1 MAKVAFVF
9 PGQGAQYVGM
19 GKELYENN
27 EIARKEFDSLFSK
40 LDFDLKTVM
49 FEGPEEAL
57 KETKN
62 TQPAIVSM
70 SLVLTKLLEEK
81 GIKPDFVAGHSVGEY
96 AAFGAAGYLSI
107 ENAVKLTAARG
118 KFMNDVAQKVNGG
131 MAAIIGL
138 ESDKIVEVLKTVDGV
153 VEAVNFNEP
162 KQTVIA
168 GQKDAIEKACVALKE
183 AGARRAMPLAV
194 SGPFHSSLMKEAG
207 EKLKEE
213 ANNYDFKMTDVK
225 LIANTTADI
234 LTSVEDIK
242 EEIYASVEDI
252 KEEIYAQSFGPVK
265 WVDTVK
271 KMKEQGVT
279 TIYEIGPGKVL
290 SGLIKKI
297 DKEFEIKNIEKL
309 EDLQNI
315 M

>member
-1 MAKVAFVF
+1 MSKVAFVF

-27 EIARKEFDSLFSK
+27 ELARKEFDKLFSS

-70 SLVLTKLLEEK
+70 SLILTKLLEEK
-81 GIKPDFVAGHSVGEY
+81 GIKADFVAGHSVGEY

-107 ENAVKLTAARG
+107 DEAVKLTSARG
-118 KFMNDVAQKVNGG
+118 KFMNDVAVNVNGG

-138 ESDKIVEVLKTVDGV
+138 DSDKIVETLKNVEGI

-168 GQKDAIEKACVALKE
+168 GQKDAIERACVALKE

-194 SGPFHSSLMKEAG
+194 SGPFHSSLMQEAG

-213 ANNYDFKMTDVK
+213 AEKYNFQMTDIK
-225 LIANTTADI
+225 LVANTTAEVLQNVD
-234 LTSVEDIK
+234 EIK
-242 EEIYASVEDI
+242 EEIY
-252 KEEIYAQSFGPVK
+252 KQSFGPVR
-265 WVDTVK
+265 WVETIQKLKD
-271 KMKEQGVT
+271 EGVT
-279 TIYEIGPGKVL
+279 QIYEIGPGKVL
-290 SGLIKKI
+290 AGLIKKI
-297 DKEFEIKNIEKL
+297 DKEIQVKNIEKL
-309 EDLQNI
+309 EDFENI

>member
-1 MAKVAFVF
+1 MSKIAFVF

-27 EIARKEFDSLFSK
+27 ELARKEFDKLFSS

-70 SLVLTKLLEEK
+70 SLILTKLLEEK
-81 GIKPDFVAGHSVGEY
+81 GIKADFVAGHSVGEY

-107 ENAVKLTAARG
+107 DEAVKLTSARG
-118 KFMNDVAQKVNGG
+118 KFMNDVAVKVNGG

-138 ESDKIVEVLKTVDGV
+138 DSDKIVETLKNVEGI

-168 GQKDAIEKACVALKE
+168 GQKDAIERACVALKE

-194 SGPFHSSLMKEAG
+194 SGPFHSSLMQEAG

-213 ANNYDFKMTDVK
+213 AEKYNFQMTDVK
-225 LIANTTADI
+225 LVANTTAEI
-234 LTSVEDIK
+234 LQNVDEIK
-242 EEIYASVEDI
+242 EEIY
-252 KEEIYAQSFGPVK
+252 KQSFGPVR
-265 WVDTVK
+265 WVETIQK
-271 KMKEQGVT
+271 LKAEGVT
-279 TIYEIGPGKVL
+279 QIYEIGPGKVL
-290 SGLIKKI
+290 AGLIKKI
-297 DKEFEIKNIEKL
+297 DKEIQVKNIEKL
-309 EDLQNI
+309 EDFENI

>member
-1 MAKVAFVF
+1 MSKVAFVF

-27 EIARKEFDSLFSK
+27 ELARKEFDKLFSN

-70 SLVLTKLLEEK
+70 SLILTKLLEEK
-81 GIKPDFVAGHSVGEY
+81 GIKADFVAGHSVGEY

-107 ENAVKLTAARG
+107 DEAVKLTSARG
-118 KFMNDVAQKVNGG
+118 KFMNDVAVKVNGG

-138 ESDKIVEVLKTVDGV
+138 DSDKIVETLKNVEGI

-168 GQKDAIEKACVALKE
+168 GQKDAIERACVALKE

-194 SGPFHSSLMKEAG
+194 SGPFHSSLMQEAG

-213 ANNYDFKMTDVK
+213 AEKYNFQMTDVK
-225 LIANTTADI
+225 LVANTTAEVLQNVD
-234 LTSVEDIK
+234 EIK
-242 EEIYASVEDI
+242 EEIY
-252 KEEIYAQSFGPVK
+252 KQSFGPVR
-265 WVDTVK
+265 WVETIQK
-271 KMKEQGVT
+271 LKAEGVT
-279 TIYEIGPGKVL
+279 QIYEIGPGKVL
-290 SGLIKKI
+290 AGLIKKI
-297 DKEFEIKNIEKL
+297 DKEIQVKNIEKL
-309 EDLQNI
+309 EDFENI

>member
-1 MAKVAFVF
+1 MSKIAFVF

-27 EIARKEFDSLFSK
+27 ELARKEFDKLFSS

-70 SLVLTKLLEEK
+70 SLILTKLLEEK
-81 GIKPDFVAGHSVGEY
+81 GIKADFVAGHSVGEY

-107 ENAVKLTAARG
+107 DEAVKLTSARG
-118 KFMNDVAQKVNGG
+118 KFMNDVAVKVNGG

-138 ESDKIVEVLKTVDGV
+138 DSDKIVETLKNVEGI

-168 GQKDAIEKACVALKE
+168 GQKDAIERACVALKE

-194 SGPFHSSLMKEAG
+194 SGPFHSSLMQEAG
-207 EKLKEE
+207 ERLKEE
-213 ANNYDFKMTDVK
+213 AEKYNFQMTDVK
-225 LIANTTADI
+225 LVANTTAEVLQNVD
-234 LTSVEDIK
+234 EIK
-242 EEIYASVEDI
+242 EEIY
-252 KEEIYAQSFGPVK
+252 KQSFGPVR
-265 WVDTVK
+265 WVETIQK
-271 KMKEQGVT
+271 LKAEGVT
-279 TIYEIGPGKVL
+279 QIYEIGPGKVL
-290 SGLIKKI
+290 AGLIKKI
-297 DKEFEIKNIEKL
+297 DKEIQVKNIEKL
-309 EDLQNI
+309 EDFENI

>member
-1 MAKVAFVF
+1 MSKIAFVF

-27 EIARKEFDSLFSK
+27 ELARKEFDKLFSS

-70 SLVLTKLLEEK
+70 SLILTKLLEEK
-81 GIKPDFVAGHSVGEY
+81 GIKADFVAGHSVGEY

-107 ENAVKLTAARG
+107 DEAVKLTSARG
-118 KFMNDVAQKVNGG
+118 KFMNDVAVKVNGG

-138 ESDKIVEVLKTVDGV
+138 DSDKILETLKNVEGI

-168 GQKDAIEKACVALKE
+168 GQKDAIERACVALKE

-194 SGPFHSSLMKEAG
+194 SGPFHSSLMQEAG

-213 ANNYDFKMTDVK
+213 AEKYNFQMTDVK
-225 LIANTTADI
+225 LVANTTAEVLKNVD
-234 LTSVEDIK
+234 EIK
-242 EEIYASVEDI
+242 EEIY
-252 KEEIYAQSFGPVK
+252 KQSFGPVR
-265 WVDTVK
+265 WVETIQK
-271 KMKEQGVT
+271 LKAEGVT
-279 TIYEIGPGKVL
+279 QIYEIGPGKVL
-290 SGLIKKI
+290 AGLIKKI
-297 DKEFEIKNIEKL
+297 DKEIQVKNIEKL
-309 EDLQNI
+309 EDFENI

>member
-1 MAKVAFVF
+1 MSKIAFVF

-27 EIARKEFDSLFSK
+27 ELARKEFDKLFSS

-70 SLVLTKLLEEK
+70 SLILTKLLEEK
-81 GIKPDFVAGHSVGEY
+81 GIKADFVAGHSVGEY

-107 ENAVKLTAARG
+107 DEAVKLTSARG
-118 KFMNDVAQKVNGG
+118 KFMNDVAVKVNGG

-138 ESDKIVEVLKTVDGV
+138 DSDKIVETLKTVEGI

-168 GQKDAIEKACVALKE
+168 GQKDAIERACVALKE

-194 SGPFHSSLMKEAG
+194 SGPFHSSLMQEAG

-213 ANNYDFKMTDVK
+213 AEKYNFQMTDVK
-225 LIANTTADI
+225 LVANTTAEVLKNVD
-234 LTSVEDIK
+234 EIK
-242 EEIYASVEDI
+242 EEIY
-252 KEEIYAQSFGPVK
+252 KQSFGPVR
-265 WVDTVK
+265 WVETIQK
-271 KMKEQGVT
+271 LKAEGVT
-279 TIYEIGPGKVL
+279 QIYEIGPGKVL
-290 SGLIKKI
+290 AGLIKKI
-297 DKEFEIKNIEKL
+297 DKEIQVKNIEKL
-309 EDLQNI
+309 EDFENI